1 MAMLSDSI
9 RGRVAHQLDALDF
22 VLQGAEPAFMTAR
35 PPSGKWSAHEH
46 IAHLARVHALLLER
60 IDTILREDRPPL
72 TRYRAENDPE
82 WPSWAQLPTAVATT
96 RLRDSRAA
104 LARKIDAMTAA
115 DLARVGLHPAFGPLT
130 IPGWLEFFM
139 LHEAHHLYQ
148 VLVRIAE
155 ARVQAAKATGA

>member
-1 MAMLSDSI
+1 MTTLSDSI

-22 VLQGAEPAFMTAR
+22 VLRDAEPAFVTAR

-60 IDTILREDRPPL
+60 IDIILGEDRPTL

-82 WPSWAQLPTAVATT
+82 WPSWAQLPTTAAVA

-104 LARKIDAMTAA
+104 LVRKIDAMSGG

-130 IPGWLEFFM
+130 IPEWLEFFM

-148 VLVRIAE
+148 MLVRIAE